1 MAKITK
7 KACPER
13 LSRGNLEHVAKLGRL
28 ELTSEEKT
36 KFTSQMGS
44 ILEYFEK
51 LDAVDTSRVQ
61 AIDQINDME
70 NIAASD
76 EVKEKRERDELLK
89 NAPEQEDGFIKVK
102 AVFE

>member
-7 KACPER
+7 DD
-13 LSRGNLEHVAKLGRL
+13 LEHVANLARL
-28 ELTSEEKT
+28 ELSREEKE
-36 KFTSQMGS
+36 KYTSQMGS

-51 LDAVDTSRVQ
+51 LDQADT
-61 AIDQINDME
+61 AGEKPIDQINDME
-70 NIAASD
+70 NIAVAD
-76 EVKEKRERDELLK
+76 EIGEKYEREDLLK